1 MDLRI
6 EIQKLAIW
14 YIPIALL
21 SILVSSWYGGV
32 LREAYLDGDV
42 SPASVAM
49 TLSNISTALA
59 FSVRLVVAIWLYMM
73 VSKSKGNK
81 YIWFMFGLVANLL
94 ALIIFIC
101 ISIYEQNASNKSSN
115 LTGAENAPSS

>member
-1 MDLRI
+1 M

-32 LREAYLDGDV
+32 LREAYLGSDV

-49 TLSNISTALA
+49 SLSYISTGLA
-59 FSVRLVVAIWLYMM
+59 FSVRLVVAIWLYVI

-115 LTGAENAPSS
+115 LTGAEDAPPS